1 MLFQW
6 SSPQSVVKDAVD
18 TSPKSK
24 SAKVLFRGQ
33 VDNVSIFCPGMSLDK
48 VWFSNYSMYM
58 TCWHLLGE
66 GSLVTG
72 FGVLGPAVATMPPK
86 RVLKEAIS
94 DDSDVQFVATSTG
107 FRPPAIRLQPGGP

>member
-48 VWFSNYSMYM
+48 IWFSNYSMYM

-66 GSLVTG
+66 GSLVSHRVRGARSRSRDHAAQKG
-72 FGVLGPAVATMPPK
+72 FE
-86 RVLKEAIS
+86 RS
-94 DDSDVQFVATSTG
+94 HQ
-107 FRPPAIRLQPGGP
+107 R